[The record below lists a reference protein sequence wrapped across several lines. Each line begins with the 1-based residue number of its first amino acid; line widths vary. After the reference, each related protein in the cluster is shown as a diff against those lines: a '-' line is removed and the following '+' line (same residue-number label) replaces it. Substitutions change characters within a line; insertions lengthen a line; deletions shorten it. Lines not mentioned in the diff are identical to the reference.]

1 MAWYAVRRL
10 LASIPVILVSTFVV
24 FLLVTYSGDPLA
36 DFKLQQVRGNN
47 NPDVVAQRV
56 AAEKHFLHLDK
67 PVLERYW
74 LWIKGVA
81 TGDFGPSRHVPDI
94 GAELADRLAVTLR

>member
-10 LASIPVILVSTFVV
+10 VASIPVIVLSTFVV
-24 FLLVTYSGDPLA
+24 FLMVTYSGDPLA
-36 DFKLQQVRGNN
+36 DFKVQQLRLNS
-47 NPDVVAQRV
+47 NPEIIAQRV
-56 AAEKHFLHLDK
+56 AVEEHFLHLDR

-74 LWIKGVA
+74 LWIQGVA

-94 GAELADRLAVTLR
+94 GAELWSRLAVT